1 MRWLEM
7 IYQELLDNFRDYLI
21 VKDCSEGTIE
31 NYLISVKQL
40 IKYVGKPP
48 RNITQKE
55 LDNYKIYLKNKYAQN
70 TLIPKIHG
78 INHFLKLIG
87 KEYEIKAPGYLMKNR
102 DCLTIEEVKLLFEK
116 TENNPRDNAIL
127 KTLYFTGI
135 RRNELVNLNIE
146 DIDFK
151 KQKLSIN
158 NGKGNSYDKI
168 NIHPVALQSINEYL
182 KSRRTPKPGH
192 ETALFLNNK
201 GERLGHMSIT
211 HIVKNSGAKA
221 GITKRIYPHLF
232 RASLITHMDENGASM
247 MEIKAQSR
255 HKDVKTL
262 EIYIRH
268 SEEHL
273 KNVYL
278 KTVPVLDESQTQ
290 EQPQPVTQKIELTQ
304 QPQIT
309 QQKQQSREDKY
320 IELLREK
327 LIDNEEF
334 MKLMEKSHQHLIGYE

>member
-1 MRWLEM
+1 MM
-7 IYQELLDNFRDYLI
+7 YQKLLDNYRDNLI
-21 VKDCSEGTIE
+21 VKDCSEGTIK
-31 NYLISVKQL
+31 NYIISVKQL
-40 IKYVGKPP
+40 IKYVSKNP
-48 RNITQKE
+48 RNIIQKD
-55 LDNYKIYLKNKYAQN
+55 LDNYKIYLKDKYEQN

-78 INHFLKLIG
+78 INHFLKIIG
-87 KEYEIKAPGYLMKNR
+87 KEYEIKAPRYLMKNR
-102 DCLTIEEVKLLFEK
+102 DCLTIEEVKQIFEVTK
-116 TENNPRDNAIL
+116 NNKRDNSIL
-127 KTLYFTGI
+127 KLLYYTGI
-135 RRNELVNLNIE
+135 RRNELVKLNIK
-146 DIDFK
+146 DIDFE

-168 NIHPVALQSINEYL
+168 NIHHVALQSIREYL
-182 KSRRTPKPGH
+182 KSRRKPKIGH
-192 ETALFLNNK
+192 ETALYLNNK

-273 KNVYL
+273 KDVYL
-278 KTVPVLDESQTQ
+278 KTVPVINEPQIE
-290 EQPQPVTQKIELTQ
+290 EQPRPVLQKVEHT
-304 QPQIT
+304 PQLQIS
-309 QQKQQSREDKY
+309 QQSKEDKY
-320 IELLREK
+320 IKLLRDGIIEK
-327 LIDNEEF
+327 DDF
-334 MKLMEKSHQHLIGYE
+334 MKLMGINHQNLIGYE